1 MKRTTDKSIKTGNN
15 DFDNNVKKFVKWS
28 KICTIT
34 AIVMGVFGIGVFL
47 LTILKEFTDLEVKAP
62 FLYSKIF
69 AGILLAIFLAIVTF
83 EIFCY
88 VKARKYKKQ
97 IEESENEENGD
108 ETNER

>member
-15 DFDNNVKKFVKWS
+15 DFDNNVEKFVKWS

-34 AIVMGVFGIGVFL
+34 AIVIGVFGIGVFL

-69 AGILLAIFLAIVTF
+69 GGILLAVVLVLFALHV
-83 EIFCY
+83 FCC
-88 VKARKYKKQ
+88 VKMRKYKKL
-97 IEESENEENGD
+97 IEEIANEEND
-108 ETNER
+108 NETNDR